1 MDLQNCYLCYDDL
14 TGVSR
19 EEHDTRHI
27 LEEFP
32 LAELEL
38 VTKNVR
44 ALGASIDA
52 GLRRVCG
59 ILSYRFVWNRFFF
72 SWNLQKFEQYCVLL
86 RLNGEVNRGFFTGEH
101 RCKREMWTGVGKP
114 CATCT
119 EFRLPWIPNFG
130 IEVVGISCVYHLR
143 GRRGAANRYW

>member
-59 ILSYRFVWNRFFF
+59 ILNYRFVGNRFFF
-72 SWNLQKFEQYCVLL
+72 S
-86 RLNGEVNRGFFTGEH
+86 
-101 RCKREMWTGVGKP
+101 
-114 CATCT
+114 
-119 EFRLPWIPNFG
+119 
-130 IEVVGISCVYHLR
+130 
-143 GRRGAANRYW
+143 